1 MGLYSKVIKRIL
13 DFTISILAMPFVIII
28 ILVFGILIWA
38 EDKGPVFYCAERL
51 GYKGKTFKM
60 IKLRSMKVNAP
71 DIRNA
76 DGSTF
81 NSASDSRVTKIGSFL
96 RRTSIDE
103 TPQFI
108 NVLIGDM
115 SIIGPR
121 AHVTTHY
128 KGYDNL
134 NEQQKL
140 RLTVKP
146 GITGYCAAYYRN
158 SINSDEKMKYDCY
171 YAENVSFMLDMKIF
185 LKTIKSVIKKE
196 NIYSN

>member
-1 MGLYSKVIKRIL
+1 
-13 DFTISILAMPFVIII
+13 
-28 ILVFGILIWA
+28 
-38 EDKGPVFYCAERL
+38 
-51 GYKGKTFKM
+51 
-60 IKLRSMKVNAP
+60 
-71 DIRNA
+71 
-76 DGSTF
+76 
-81 NSASDSRVTKIGSFL
+81 
-96 RRTSIDE
+96 
-103 TPQFI
+103 
-108 NVLIGDM
+108 M

-158 SINSDEKMKYDCY
+158 SINFDEKMKYDCY